1 MWPQGW
7 GLDEPDGVSQGFHGV
22 NPTSVT
28 TPRPGG
34 ILFEISPFENS
45 HDLLWYMN
53 DYSIWLMEKL
63 LSDTDPLDTGIKN
76 SEITPLLLNMEDP
89 KAPNSLRAVEH

>member
-1 MWPQGW
+1 MAG
-7 GLDEPDGVSQGFHGV
+7 
-22 NPTSVT
+22 
-28 TPRPGG
+28 R
-34 ILFEISPFENS
+34 PFENS

-76 SEITPLLLNMEDP
+76 SEITPLLLNMEDLKHP
-89 KAPNSLRAVEH
+89 TPSVPLSTEQWGRLYCFLFQTVVLPNREMPT